1 MIKGVEIIEIIGS
14 VIHYKYKDCEF
25 YNTMTD
31 FEKMTKEDLD
41 LELQKS
47 ELFFTEIEDI
57 KKRLPPPNNA
67 DFAIFERWQSET
79 GFDD

>member
-1 MIKGVEIIEIIGS
+1 
-14 VIHYKYKDCEF
+14 
-25 YNTMTD
+25 
-31 FEKMTKEDLD
+31 MTKEDLD

-79 GFDD
+79 GFDDEEDED